1 MRAAQLAGRVI
12 FLHDDSDGAR
22 SKHIPVTH
30 APPFNLL
37 ARTSTMAH
45 FLMPS
50 PLTAGTTTLSSWNRL
65 RTVVLHALAAIT
77 LLALQAWAAPALA
90 APFTEADAKA
100 VRQVVEAQLAALAA
114 DDAAKAFSYA
124 APNVRE
130 AVGSAE
136 GFLAMVQRG
145 YPVVYRPATV
155 AFLKANGKDDD
166 VIQRVQMV
174 DADGESWLA
183 IYSLQRQKNRT
194 WRITGCS
201 VVENK
206 GRMA

>member
-1 MRAAQLAGRVI
+1 MMTLTAHCQ
-12 FLHDDSDGAR
+12 
-22 SKHIPVTH
+22 KHIPVNRV
-30 APPFNLL
+30 PPFNLL
-37 ARTSTMAH
+37 SRTSTMAH
-45 FLMPS
+45 LLMPFPLIAGRTS
-50 PLTAGTTTLSSWNRL
+50 PNAWKRL
-65 RTVVLHALAAIT
+65 RAVAFRALAAIT
-77 LLALQAWAAPALA
+77 LLALQSWAAAALA
-90 APFTEADAKA
+90 APFTDADAKA
-100 VRQVVEAQLAALAA
+100 VRQVVEEQLAALAA
-114 DDAAKAFSYA
+114 DDAVKAFSYA

-145 YPVVYRPATV
+145 YPVVVRPATV
-155 AFLKANGKDDD
+155 AFLKANGKNDD

-174 DADGESWLA
+174 DAEGESWLA

>member
-1 MRAAQLAGRVI
+1 
-12 FLHDDSDGAR
+12 
-22 SKHIPVTH
+22 
-30 APPFNLL
+30 
-37 ARTSTMAH
+37 MAH
-45 FLMPS
+45 LFAPFPPIVIPTSPS
-50 PLTAGTTTLSSWNRL
+50 HWNRL
-65 RTVVLHALAAIT
+65 RAAALRVVAAIS
-77 LLALQAWAAPALA
+77 LLALQGWAATALA
-90 APFTEADAKA
+90 APFTAADAKA
-100 VRQVVEAQLAALAA
+100 VRQVVEAQLAALAVN
-114 DDAAKAFSYA
+114 DAVKAFSYA

-130 AVGSAE
+130 AVGSPE

-174 DADGESWLA
+174 DAEGESWLA

>member
-1 MRAAQLAGRVI
+1 
-12 FLHDDSDGAR
+12 
-22 SKHIPVTH
+22 
-30 APPFNLL
+30 
-37 ARTSTMAH
+37 MAH
-45 FLMPS
+45 LLIPS
-50 PLTAGTTTLSSWNRL
+50 PLSAGTASPSPWHRL
-65 RTVVLHALAAIT
+65 RALALHALAAIT
-77 LLALQAWAAPALA
+77 LLALQGWAAAALA

-114 DDAAKAFSYA
+114 DDAVKAFSYA

-174 DADGESWLA
+174 DAEGDSWLA

>member
-1 MRAAQLAGRVI
+1 
-12 FLHDDSDGAR
+12 
-22 SKHIPVTH
+22 
-30 APPFNLL
+30 
-37 ARTSTMAH
+37 MAH
-45 FLMPS
+45 LLKPS
-50 PLTAGTTTLSSWNRL
+50 PLIAGHASLSAWNRL
-65 RTVVLHALAAIT
+65 RAVAFHALAAIT
-77 LLALQAWAAPALA
+77 LLALQGWAAAALA
-90 APFTEADAKA
+90 APFTDADAKA

-114 DDAAKAFSYA
+114 DDAVKAFSYA

-130 AVGSAE
+130 AVGSPE

-174 DADGESWLA
+174 DAEGESWLA
-183 IYSLQRQKNRT
+183 IYSLQRQKNRS

-201 VVENK
+201 VVQNK

>member
-1 MRAAQLAGRVI
+1 
-12 FLHDDSDGAR
+12 
-22 SKHIPVTH
+22 
-30 APPFNLL
+30 
-37 ARTSTMAH
+37 MAYL
-45 FLMPS
+45 LMPS
-50 PLTAGTTTLSSWNRL
+50 PLIAGRTSPSTWSRL
-65 RTVVLHALAAIT
+65 RARALHALATIT
-77 LLALQAWAAPALA
+77 LLALQGWVAPALA

-114 DDAAKAFSYA
+114 DDAVKAFSYA

-130 AVGSAE
+130 AVGSAKR
-136 GFLAMVQRG
+136 FLAMVQRG

-174 DADGESWLA
+174 DAEGESWLA
-183 IYSLQRQKNRT
+183 IYSLQRQKNRS

>member
-1 MRAAQLAGRVI
+1 MDHLLTPSRLTTGAA
-12 FLHDDSDGAR
+12 
-22 SKHIPVTH
+22 
-30 APPFNLL
+30 
-37 ARTSTMAH
+37 
-45 FLMPS
+45 S
-50 PLTAGTTTLSSWNRL
+50 PDTWNRL
-65 RTVVLHALAAIT
+65 RAAALHLLAIIT
-77 LLALQAWAAPALA
+77 LLALQGWATTALA
-90 APFTEADAKA
+90 APFTAADAKV
-100 VRQVVEAQLAALAA
+100 VRQGVEAQLAALAA
-114 DDAAKAFSYA
+114 DDAVKAFSYA

-145 YPVVYRPATV
+145 YPAVYRPATV

-201 VVENK
+201 VIENK

>member
-1 MRAAQLAGRVI
+1 
-12 FLHDDSDGAR
+12 
-22 SKHIPVTH
+22 
-30 APPFNLL
+30 
-37 ARTSTMAH
+37 MAH
-45 FLMPS
+45 FLNHF
-50 PLTAGTTTLSSWNRL
+50 PLSAGTASPGPWNRL
-65 RTVVLHALAAIT
+65 RALALHALAAIT
-77 LLALQAWAAPALA
+77 LLALQGWAATALA
-90 APFTEADAKA
+90 APFTDADAKA

-114 DDAAKAFSYA
+114 DDAIKAFSYA

-174 DADGESWLA
+174 DAEGESWLA
-183 IYSLQRQKNRT
+183 IYSLQRQKNRS

>member
-1 MRAAQLAGRVI
+1 
-12 FLHDDSDGAR
+12 
-22 SKHIPVTH
+22 
-30 APPFNLL
+30 
-37 ARTSTMAH
+37 MAH
-45 FLMPS
+45 
-50 PLTAGTTTLSSWNRL
+50 LSTPFPPVPRPTSAITWGRL
-65 RTVVLHALAAIT
+65 RAVALQALAAVT
-77 LLALQAWAAPALA
+77 LLALQGLSGAALA
-90 APFTEADAKA
+90 APFTDADAKA
-100 VRQVVEAQLAALAA
+100 VRQVVEAQLAALAV
-114 DDAAKAFSYA
+114 DDAVKAFSYA

-155 AFLKANGKDDD
+155 AFLKANGKNDD

-174 DADGESWLA
+174 DAEGESWLA
-183 IYSLQRQKNRT
+183 IYSLQRQKDRT

>member
-1 MRAAQLAGRVI
+1 
-12 FLHDDSDGAR
+12 
-22 SKHIPVTH
+22 
-30 APPFNLL
+30 
-37 ARTSTMAH
+37 MAH
-45 FLMPS
+45 LLMPS
-50 PLTAGTTTLSSWNRL
+50 PLIAGRASPSVWNRL
-65 RTVVLHALAAIT
+65 RAVALHALAAIS
-77 LLALQAWAAPALA
+77 LLALQGWSAAALA
-90 APFTEADAKA
+90 APFTEADAKT

-114 DDAAKAFSYA
+114 DDAVKAFSYA

-145 YPVVYRPATV
+145 YPVVVRPATV
-155 AFLKANGKDDD
+155 AFLKANGKNDD

-174 DADGESWLA
+174 DAEGESWLA

>member
-1 MRAAQLAGRVI
+1 MAHLFMPSLLIFGRVRQRAWRT
-12 FLHDDSDGAR
+12 LRTAAV
-22 SKHIPVTH
+22 HILATM
-30 APPFNLL
+30 ALL
-37 ARTSTMAH
+37 AWA
-45 FLMPS
+45 
-50 PLTAGTTTLSSWNRL
+50 TAA
-65 RTVVLHALAAIT
+65 V
-77 LLALQAWAAPALA
+77 A

-100 VRQVVEAQLAALAA
+100 VRRVVTAQLAALAA

-130 AVGSAE
+130 AVGTPD

-145 YPVVYRPATV
+145 YPVVYRPASV
-155 AFLKANGKDDD
+155 AFLKANGKDNDA
-166 VIQRVQMV
+166 IQRVQMV

-183 IYSLQRQKNRT
+183 IYSLQRQKDHS

>member
-1 MRAAQLAGRVI
+1 
-12 FLHDDSDGAR
+12 
-22 SKHIPVTH
+22 
-30 APPFNLL
+30 
-37 ARTSTMAH
+37 MAH
-45 FLMPS
+45 LSMPS
-50 PLTAGTTTLSSWNRL
+50 PLIAGRASPSAWNRL
-65 RTVVLHALAAIT
+65 RAVALHALAAIS
-77 LLALQAWAAPALA
+77 LLAGWSTAALA
-90 APFTEADAKA
+90 APFTEVDAKT

-114 DDAAKAFSYA
+114 DDAVKAFSYA

-145 YPVVYRPATV
+145 YPVVVRPATV
-155 AFLKANGKDDD
+155 AFLKANGKNDD

-174 DADGESWLA
+174 DAEGESWLA

>member
-1 MRAAQLAGRVI
+1 MAHTATSFLTQNLALRGRVWRHTWAAVMK
-12 FLHDDSDGAR
+12 LVA
-22 SKHIPVTH
+22 
-30 APPFNLL
+30 
-37 ARTSTMAH
+37 
-45 FLMPS
+45 
-50 PLTAGTTTLSSWNRL
+50 
-65 RTVVLHALAAIT
+65 VVALV
-77 LLALQAWAAPALA
+77 ALQGVGAAAWA

-100 VRQVVEAQLAALAA
+100 VRKVVEAQLAALAV
-114 DDAAKAFSYA
+114 DDAVKAFSYA

-155 AFLKANGKDDD
+155 AFLKANGKDND

-174 DADGESWLA
+174 DAEGESWLA
-183 IYSLQRQKNRT
+183 IYSLQRQKNGA

>member
-1 MRAAQLAGRVI
+1 MAHPS
-12 FLHDDSDGAR
+12 FLS
-22 SKHIPVTH
+22 P
-30 APPFNLL
+30 LML
-37 ARTSTMAH
+37 ARTERSH
-45 FLMPS
+45 
-50 PLTAGTTTLSSWNRL
+50 WQRL
-65 RTVVLHALAAIT
+65 RSVAFQALAAISV
-77 LLALQAWAAPALA
+77 LALQTWPSTALA

-100 VRQVVEAQLAALAA
+100 VRQVVEAQLAALAV
-114 DDAAKAFSYA
+114 DDAVKAFSYA

-130 AVGSAE
+130 AVGTAE

-155 AFLKANGKDDD
+155 AFLKANGKNDD

-183 IYSLQRQKNRT
+183 IYSLQRQKNKS

>member
-1 MRAAQLAGRVI
+1 MAHLFIPSSLIAGRA
-12 FLHDDSDGAR
+12 S
-22 SKHIPVTH
+22 
-30 APPFNLL
+30 
-37 ARTSTMAH
+37 
-45 FLMPS
+45 PS
-50 PLTAGTTTLSSWNRL
+50 AWNRL
-65 RTVVLHALAAIT
+65 RAVAFRVLAAVT
-77 LLALQAWAAPALA
+77 LLALQSWAAAALA

-114 DDAAKAFSYA
+114 DDAVTAFSYA

-155 AFLKANGKDDD
+155 AFLKANGRDDN
-166 VIQRVQMV
+166 VIQRVQML
-174 DADGESWLA
+174 DAEGESWLA